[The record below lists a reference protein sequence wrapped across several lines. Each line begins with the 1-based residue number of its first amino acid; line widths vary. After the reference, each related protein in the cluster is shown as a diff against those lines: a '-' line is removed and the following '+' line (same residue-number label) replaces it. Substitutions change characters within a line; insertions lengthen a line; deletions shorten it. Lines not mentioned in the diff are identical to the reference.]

1 MKLEKVLIV
10 DDDLDFAKMCKEQL
24 LGIES
29 VKEVDIIESGVAFFK
44 QFMSKEYSL
53 VILDYIL
60 RDIDGLQI
68 LIEMNDKGIR
78 LPVIMMTG
86 QGDES
91 VVVDCYQ
98 RGVIDYIIKD
108 FGIIKNLKDRIIADF
123 EKYNAQEI
131 KDKEFVQL
139 KENNEI
145 LNRQIKEISENVGS
159 IKKENNIL
167 KNEIKTLKEKIK
179 KDRNINESAIQALSY
194 ALDKSHAGSLDKT
207 ADFLSQ
213 ALAVGKELNL
223 SDDELE
229 KLRTT
234 ALLLNIGAAGIEQSD
249 LIIEQEMN
257 DEQQIRLKKIC
268 EGGADIINTQSKL
281 SEIAGNVLYQFE
293 RWDGKGY
300 PYGLKKDETPVT
312 TRILQVIKV
321 YNILVKKGYHNK
333 QFTHEAALKLINER
347 AGTFYDPNVVFAFS
361 KIIKK
366 IK

>member
-10 DDDLDFAKMCKEQL
+10 DDDLDFANICKEQL
-24 LGIES
+24 LTIES
-29 VKEVDIIESGVAFFK
+29 VKEVDIIETGVAFFK

-68 LIEMNDKGIR
+68 LIEMNDKGIK
-78 LPVIMMTG
+78 LPVVMITG

-108 FGIIKNLKDRIIADF
+108 YDNIKNLKDRIVADF
-123 EKYNAQEI
+123 EKYDAQALS
-131 KDKEFVQL
+131 DKELIQF
-139 KENNEI
+139 KATNEI
-145 LNRQIKEISENVGS
+145 LNRQIMEISENVES
-159 IKKENNIL
+159 IKKENTVL
-167 KNEIKTLKEKIK
+167 KNEIKTLKEKINR
-179 KDRNINESAIQALSY
+179 DRNINESAILALSY
-194 ALDKSHAGSLDKT
+194 ALDKSPANPPDKT
-207 ADFLSQ
+207 ADILSQ
-213 ALAVGKELNL
+213 ALEVGKELNL

-229 KLRTT
+229 RLRTT
-234 ALLLNIGAAGIEQSD
+234 AVLLNIGAAGIEQSD

-257 DEQQIRLKKIC
+257 DEQQIRLKKIS

-300 PYGLKKDETPVT
+300 PYGLKKDETPVI
-312 TRILQVIKV
+312 TRILQVVKV
-321 YNILVKKGYHNK
+321 YNIMIKKGYHNK
-333 QFTHEAALKLINER
+333 KFTSEAALKLINER
-347 AGTFYDPNVVFAFS
+347 AGTFYDPNIVFAFS
-361 KIIKK
+361 KTIKQLK
-366 IK
+366 